1 MLNDIQKHILEV
13 VSGTAAD
20 AKGAVN
26 IRANG
31 KRAYHSNCEGR

>member
-1 MLNDIQKHILEV
+1 MLNDIQKHILDI
-13 VSGTAAD
+13 VSGMASD

-31 KRAYHSNCEGR
+31 KRAYHSYC